1 MTDSGQRGA
10 VLERIFHLKLNP
22 ATRCDRLRGLTEISG
37 AEPSHRNAEVR
48 PVYEVENIGSQDQAS
63 GAGRQKV
70 LADRYVQLDHV
81 SSPKCV
87 SSNPAVLPDWRQQS
101 CRIRRG

>member
-1 MTDSGQRGA
+1 MTDYGQRGA
-10 VLERIFHLKLNP
+10 VLKRIFQFKLSP
-22 ATRCDRLRGLTEISG
+22 ATRRDRVRGLTEICR
-37 AEPSHRNAEVR
+37 AEPSHRNAKVR

-70 LADRYVQLDHV
+70 LANRYVQLDHV